1 MAYAIIKA
9 GGRSHK
15 VAVGDKLTL
24 DSLDVAEGDV
34 TTFDQ
39 VLACGE
45 GESLQVGT
53 PTIAGAT
60 VTAKV
65 VKNFKAPKVIIFQFK
80 RRKGYHKRKG
90 HRQPKTELEITAIN
104 A

>member
-1 MAYAIIKA
+1 MAYAIIKTD
-9 GGRSHK
+9 GKSYK
-15 VAVGDKLTL
+15 VAVGDKLNVQKIEL
-24 DSLDVAEGDV
+24 AEGES

-45 GESLQVGT
+45 GESLRIGE
-53 PTIAGAT
+53 PTIPGAT

-65 VKNFKAPKVIIFQFK
+65 VKQFRAPKVIIFHFK
-80 RRKGYHKRKG
+80 RRKGFHKKKG
-90 HRQPKTELEITAIN
+90 HRQHMTQIEITGIN